1 MQSIPRVLLLLGTR
15 PEAIKLA
22 PVARALRDREE
33 EVDLRVV
40 STGQHDDLLDSAL
53 VSLDMTID
61 EDLSIMQP
69 NQDLYDIGIECLGRL
84 RTTLQA
90 LRPDVVVVQGDT
102 ATVFFGALAGFYERA
117 QVAHVEAGLRS
128 GDKWAPFPEE
138 VYRRLTDVV
147 SDYFFA
153 PTEESKKNLVAE
165 GIPSDRVN
173 VTGNTVIDAVQALAR
188 VDEPIANQQLAGLL
202 DTDRRIVLVTAHRRE
217 AFGEP
222 IREAFGAIRTLAEEH
237 PDELFI
243 YPVHPNPNVL
253 KPAQDLLADVAN
265 FHLLEPLCYFDLI
278 SVLSRASLVLTDS
291 GGIQEEGPSF
301 GVPVLVLREVTER
314 PEGVSAGVTSLV
326 GTSREEILKKGR
338 ELLDDPVTHQRMAQA
353 VNPYGDGRAGERIAD
368 ILIHSLLGVP
378 RQTEDWD

>member
-1 MQSIPRVLLLLGTR
+1 MQSIPSILLLLGTR

-33 EVDLRVV
+33 EVDIRVV

-61 EDLSIMQP
+61 ENLAIMQP

-84 RTTLQA
+84 RKTLQA

-102 ATVFFGALAGFYERA
+102 ATVFFGALAGFYEGT

-153 PTEESKKNLVAE
+153 PTTASKKNLVAE
-165 GIPSDRVN
+165 GVPGDQVN
-173 VTGNTVIDAVQALAR
+173 ITGNTVIDAVQALVR
-188 VDEPIANQQLAGLL
+188 VDEPIANQQLRGLL
-202 DTDRRIVLVTAHRRE
+202 ETDRRIVLVTAHRRE

-253 KPAQDLLADVAN
+253 KPAQELLTDVAN

-278 SVLSRASLVLTDS
+278 SVLSRARLVLTDS

-314 PEGVSAGVTSLV
+314 PEGVSAGVTALV
-326 GTSREEILKKGR
+326 GTSREAILQKGR
-338 ELLDDPVTHQRMAQA
+338 ELLDDPKAHQRMAQA

-378 RQTEDWD
+378 RQTEDWG

>member
-165 GIPSDRVN
+165 GIPSDQVN

>member
-165 GIPSDRVN
+165 GIPSDQVN

-253 KPAQDLLADVAN
+253 KPAQELLADVAN